1 MEGDPMEKIIFEK
14 TYPKRHREI
23 PSLYKRRSGERG
35 MPALDGL
42 LKRIE
47 EDYTCVL
54 IPERQRAMQSLIR
67 LARKISECYKL
78 DIKITEHD
86 THISIYCYFSAA
98 GGMGFL
104 RELLAGADDISF
116 FSHVNGHEIVM
127 CLDYDTHAVFHKNR
141 RLYP

>member
-1 MEGDPMEKIIFEK
+1 MEKIIFEK

-23 PSLYKRRSGERG
+23 PSPYKRRSGEQG
-35 MPALDGL
+35 TPALDGL

-47 EDYTCVL
+47 EDCTCVL
-54 IPERQRAMQSLIR
+54 IPERQRAVQSLIR

-86 THISIYCYFSAA
+86 THISICCYFGAA